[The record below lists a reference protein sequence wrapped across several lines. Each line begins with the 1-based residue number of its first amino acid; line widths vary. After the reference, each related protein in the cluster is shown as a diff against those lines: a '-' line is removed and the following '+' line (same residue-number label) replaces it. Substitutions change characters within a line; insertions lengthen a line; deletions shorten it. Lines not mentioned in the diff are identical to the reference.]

1 MELQEKI
8 NDIIEAFNL
17 NFKITTISVSENY
30 VAKTDTRKKEIKYSP
45 ELLKK
50 IQKHLNISEEKTDL
64 FFKYILVHEIGH
76 IFDNMKDK
84 DYENILQMEIDA
96 WEIGESLID
105 WTEDE
110 DKELF
115 QKIKNYCLDSYTKAY
130 C

>member
-1 MELQEKI
+1 
-8 NDIIEAFNL
+8 
-17 NFKITTISVSENY
+17 
-30 VAKTDTRKKEIKYSP
+30 
-45 ELLKK
+45 
-50 IQKHLNISEEKTDL
+50 
-64 FFKYILVHEIGH
+64 
-76 IFDNMKDK
+76 MKNK